1 MELLWQ
7 IIILL
12 IFGLIVGMIGTIAGI
27 GAGVIIVSILTLFFF
42 IPINEAIDTS
52 TFIILIAS
60 GAGFVT
66 YLKQGRT
73 DLKLSLILAGFTIL
87 GSLICTIIF
96 LIIKIDNT
104 ALRLIFAT
112 VMVITGLNMIYK
124 AKKTHKDS
132 KNQTDE
138 KELQDFSL
146 KDFDYKANLKK
157 SIPLFMLAGFLAN
170 LIGIGGGVVM
180 VPTLNIV
187 LGYPIHNSTA
197 ISTSVIFFTAIFNT
211 IVKIIVGKIDYLIG
225 IMIGIGAVIGS
236 IIGAKISNKMPKVTL
251 QSFVAVILISLGLL
265 MYFSN

>member
-12 IFGLIVGMIGTIAGI
+12 IFGLIVGIIGTIAGI

-52 TFIILIAS
+52 TFIILISS
-60 GAGFVT
+60 GAGFLT

-73 DLKLSLILAGFTIL
+73 DFKLSLILAGFTIL

-96 LIIKIDNT
+96 LIIKLDNT
-104 ALRLIFAT
+104 VLRLIFAT

-124 AKKTHKDS
+124 AIKTHKNS
-132 KNQTDE
+132 KNQTDD
-138 KELQDFSL
+138 KELDFSL

-157 SIPLFMLAGFLAN
+157 TIPLFMLAGFLAN

-211 IVKIIVGKIDYLIG
+211 IVKVIIGKIHYLIG
-225 IMIGIGAVIGS
+225 IIIGIGAVLGS

-251 QSFVAVILISLGLL
+251 QCFVAIILISLGIL
-265 MYFSN
+265 MYF